1 MDSSTRILFLDLI
14 KSVDKGHIVHLHVGT
29 RKRSQSFSVASSNP
43 TVSCFLTTEGFGQF
57 KSTKTPIGIVFLPL
71 LTLTLHQI
79 YRRWVGSPLILS
91 LRRFM
96 DFGWVSLVI
105 INTSVRKHKHT
116 RIHTHTLLRMYHHTH
131 AMTHTICIYSNYT
144 IVLHMCTVVYQSTY

>member
-43 TVSCFLTTEGFGQF
+43 TVSCFVTTEGFGQF
-57 KSTKTPIGIVFLPL
+57 KSAKTPIGIVFLPL

-105 INTSVRKHKHT
+105 IYTSVSINT
-116 RIHTHTLLRMYHHTH
+116 QEYTHTLIHMYHHTH
-131 AMTHTICIYSNYT
+131 TMTHTICIHWNHT
-144 IVLHMCTVVYQSTY
+144 IVLHMCTVVYQFTY